1 MNRIDREIIS
11 GMIAEAGL
19 ATKNILTLN
28 EAATFLGISIG
39 YLYRLTSRKAIP
51 FYKPN
56 GKLVYFKRK
65 ELEEWIT
72 SNNKVEED

>member
-1 MNRIDREIIS
+1 MNKIDKEIIS

-19 ATKNILTLN
+19 ATKNVLTLS

-39 YLYRLTSRKAIP
+39 YLYRLTCGKKIP

-56 GKLVYFKRK
+56 GKLVYFKRS
-65 ELEEWIT
+65 ELERWVT
-72 SNNKVEED
+72 TNKAEEV